1 MEPGNGR
8 AIGRLALARAL
19 SVTGS
24 NAAAIAL
31 SYEVYQQTDS
41 PVWLSAS
48 LFFTLGVTGLL
59 APFAGVLVDR
69 ADRKRV
75 LIASDAAGALCWLAL
90 AFVDQ
95 PVHLIGLGFL
105 ASVAELPFVPASGA
119 AVPNLV
125 EGEQALA
132 RANSRLAAAN
142 HVGHLLGPSLGGL
155 LVTGSSAGTVFV
167 LNALSFVVSAG
178 LIAGVKGSFA
188 AQRDATPVDAG
199 GAEGFRQL
207 VRNSI
212 VLRIAVASTILY
224 LAIDMT
230 LVADVPLAERF
241 GLGAFGYGLMDAFWG
256 GGALLGALLASRIVT
271 RAESLALVAGTAAVA
286 VGFGLVSVA
295 PWFVLVLAG
304 TLLASTS
311 DAIGDVAAQGIIQR
325 HTPDAVRGRVL
336 AAVSG
341 AGLLANA
348 VGFVFAGFAVRA
360 LGPRGIYGVAG
371 AAALVAA
378 LVLGSVA
385 ARLAAPWAA
394 PSRASRT
401 ARP

>member
-1 MEPGNGR
+1 VEPGNGR

-167 LNALSFVVSAG
+167 LNALSSSSRPASSPG
-178 LIAGVKGSFA
+178 SRGPSPPSGTRPRSTPAAPKGSGSWS
-188 AQRDATPVDAG
+188 ATRSCCGSRSPP
-199 GAEGFRQL
+199 RSCTW
-207 VRNSI
+207 R
-212 VLRIAVASTILY
+212 ST
-224 LAIDMT
+224 
-230 LVADVPLAERF
+230 
-241 GLGAFGYGLMDAFWG
+241 
-256 GGALLGALLASRIVT
+256 
-271 RAESLALVAGTAAVA
+271 
-286 VGFGLVSVA
+286 
-295 PWFVLVLAG
+295 
-304 TLLASTS
+304 
-311 DAIGDVAAQGIIQR
+311 
-325 HTPDAVRGRVL
+325 
-336 AAVSG
+336 
-341 AGLLANA
+341 
-348 VGFVFAGFAVRA
+348 
-360 LGPRGIYGVAG
+360 
-371 AAALVAA
+371 
-378 LVLGSVA
+378 
-385 ARLAAPWAA
+385 
-394 PSRASRT
+394 
-401 ARP
+401 